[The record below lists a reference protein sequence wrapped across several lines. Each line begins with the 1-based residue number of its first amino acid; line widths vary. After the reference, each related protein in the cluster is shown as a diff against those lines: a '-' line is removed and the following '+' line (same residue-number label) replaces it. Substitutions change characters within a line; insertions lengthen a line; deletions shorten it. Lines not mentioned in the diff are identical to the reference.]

1 MSKNRYGRIYHSN
14 HSYINLR
21 FESLDK
27 RRVFEAKF
35 NAYHAEHDH
44 DGEAPRFEEISAS
57 EAGGSTYDSSK
68 CHDAHSVSIDGY
80 ATYEIEEYHD
90 DPDDRYHRYRPP
102 TCCVAPIISIKRK
115 FVASDSLERHDL
127 SAIFGDMPEND
138 YTSLLESIEK
148 DGFID
153 PVIRILDHK
162 VLDGWHRYRAA
173 KQLNLLRKLRFQPW
187 HTDDHR
193 DGDPRVFVYARNI
206 DRRHLDKATRAQ
218 IAIAFNE
225 RFGMGRPKGDEKVH
239 QNDELKS
246 REQLAKDLDVS
257 TSTIDRA
264 IVIEKEGQ
272 SEAVISGKKTA
283 GEVLKERDVA
293 KLVKR
298 KKQVI
303 KNIWDM
309 RVQAARDYTGDGDTE
324 MNEYLTLPELEKG
337 FAKSYE
343 SYQGPFESAMK
354 RIDAAVSF
362 ENFQERCLD
371 VDEFGNAKFNIEDL
385 EKEYRALMTYGGDL
399 RNWQRADW
407 SPDTNWILPLIEVK
421 KEDEQ
426 KQKKFTS
433 MVNALDRAVK
443 IYDKNPALDS
453 LTFTELE
460 EAFARSHENIADD
473 FRSGIDRIES
483 SLTGN
488 VEEVIEIALKAD
500 VKLFLLEAECKAIS
514 IFAHQ
519 ISEWKD
525 QDWILPLIEA
535 KKKAK
540 AATAEADRS
549 PSVSDLWDKIEKN
562 TQAIRAAYTEVYQKG
577 AVSVSEMFTAGI
589 TYYNLPKEGLELSL
603 DNPTGGYEDEKRLTR
618 IEGVTAR
625 MLSDFTESR
634 VKAGW
639 IRKCLSGEAKI
650 KMLWEQI
657 ASAISAWKSERKGQG
672 VGHASKGMFL
682 AATKRFHDLPRER
695 ETDVDLLEK
704 LLSLLSEVQGPVY
717 TFERYI
723 KMQCDGASI
732 WTDSE
737 SDEEISEDLPLQ
749 DALDEMKQGVDD
761 VEYLKGV
768 VNRSRM
774 RFWRARER
782 LTDFARVASAD
793 FAKAAVES
801 LGLSQDATQYLFEG
815 VEDPL
820 LDLSVSE
827 LTCWQSRFDILTGQ
841 IEKEVGWVVEVMRL
855 TSEDTE
861 KSDALDKF
869 KTQKA
874 DLYAVI
880 GGTPLI
886 SVKDEFGFENADKAR
901 HGVMVAAHKAYDL
914 SEDLLWSDQAIET
927 LDAEEIGRITGL
939 YYLMVQDLN
948 ASRAD
953 WVVKLYQEA
962 KIPEPAESDASE
974 STPNDN
980 LVALAGSLME
990 DFDAHFEKLEVTGEA
1005 AYMDLFKKA
1014 AAHYSFDLT
1023 CFLYVTEMYDSVDYK
1038 AADAFWESLEQPQR
1052 HAWMNVLMSMQ
1063 DDLQNRTNWAAGI
1076 DERDTPNV
1084 IETSDEP
1091 MDSAADTSLA
1101 DLNLP
1106 SLKGILDTLVDT
1118 VGQVEHQ
1125 VTRDNLSCAIYDVF
1139 SEQFEGVTE
1148 REQLSILLECA
1159 QSIVSESES
1168 NSFVKFIEGSH
1179 AGENESPTA

>member
-1 MSKNRYGRIYHSN
+1 MSRNRYGRIYHSN

-27 RRVFEAKF
+27 RRIFEAKF

-80 ATYEIEEYHD
+80 ATYEIEKYHD
-90 DPDDRYHRYRPP
+90 DPDDRYHKYKPP

-115 FVASDSLERHDL
+115 FVVSDSLERHDL

-138 YTSLLESIEK
+138 YTSLLASVEK

-162 VLDGWHRYRAA
+162 VIDGWHRYRAA
-173 KQLNLLRKLRFQPW
+173 KELNLLRKLRFQPW
-187 HTDDHR
+187 HTDEHR

-218 IAIAFNE
+218 IAVVFNE
-225 RFGMGRPKGDEKVH
+225 RFGHGGDRKSDDESSH
-239 QNDELKS
+239 QNGDLKS
-246 REQLAKDLDVS
+246 RKELAAELGVG

-264 IVIEKEGQ
+264 VQVEKEGK
-272 SEAVISGKKTA
+272 SEAVIAGKTTT

-309 RVQAARDYTGDGDTE
+309 RVQAARDYTGEADTE
-324 MNEYLTLPELEKG
+324 LNEYLTLPELEKG
-337 FAKSYE
+337 FAKSYA
-343 SYQGPFESAMK
+343 SYRDPFESAMK

-371 VDEFGNAKFNIEDL
+371 VDEYGNAKFNVEDL
-385 EKEYRALMTYGGDL
+385 EKEYRAVMTYSGDL

-407 SPDTNWILPLIEVK
+407 SPDTNWILPLIE
-421 KEDEQ
+421 
-426 KQKKFTS
+426 
-433 MVNALDRAVK
+433 
-443 IYDKNPALDS
+443 
-453 LTFTELE
+453 
-460 EAFARSHENIADD
+460 
-473 FRSGIDRIES
+473 
-483 SLTGN
+483 
-488 VEEVIEIALKAD
+488 
-500 VKLFLLEAECKAIS
+500 
-514 IFAHQ
+514 
-519 ISEWKD
+519 
-525 QDWILPLIEA
+525 A
-535 KKKAK
+535 KKKQSQS
-540 AATAEADRS
+540 ATAETEDKS

-562 TQAIRAAYTEVYQKG
+562 TQAIRNAYTEVYQKG

-657 ASAISAWKSERKGQG
+657 AGAISAWKSARKGQG
-672 VGHASKGMFL
+672 IGHASKSMFIE
-682 AATKRFHDLPRER
+682 AIKCFSSDFTRDSD
-695 ETDVDLLEK
+695 TDVSLLEK
-704 LLSLLSEVQGPVY
+704 LLDVLNEVHGRSY
-717 TFERYI
+717 TFERFI
-723 KMQCDGASI
+723 KMQCDGADI
-732 WTDSE
+732 WK
-737 SDEEISEDLPLQ
+737 DEPTSEDISDTEIDLEYL
-749 DALDEMKQGVDD
+749 QGV
-761 VEYLKGV
+761 VT
-768 VNRSRM
+768 RSRM

-782 LTDFARVASAD
+782 ISDFDRVPPED
-793 FAKAAVES
+793 FAKAAVQS
-801 LGLSQDATQYLFEG
+801 LGLSEDATAYLFEG

-820 LDLSVSE
+820 LDLPVSE

-855 TSEDTE
+855 ASEDTE
-861 KSDALDKF
+861 KSDALEKF

-874 DLYAVI
+874 DLYARI
-880 GGTPLI
+880 AGTPLI

-914 SEDLLWSDQAIET
+914 SEDLLWSDQAIED
-927 LDAEEIGRITGL
+927 LSAEELSKMTGL
-939 YYLMVQDLN
+939 YYLMVQDLTT
-948 ASRAD
+948 STAD

-962 KIPEPAESDASE
+962 KIPIPAESEVSE
-974 STPNDN
+974 
-980 LVALAGSLME
+980 GQ
-990 DFDAHFEKLEVTGEA
+990 
-1005 AYMDLFKKA
+1005 
-1014 AAHYSFDLT
+1014 
-1023 CFLYVTEMYDSVDYK
+1023 
-1038 AADAFWESLEQPQR
+1038 AD
-1052 HAWMNVLMSMQ
+1052 
-1063 DDLQNRTNWAAGI
+1063 T
-1076 DERDTPNV
+1076 
-1084 IETSDEP
+1084 
-1091 MDSAADTSLA
+1091 AADTSLA

-1118 VGQVEHQ
+1118 VGQVELPTH
-1125 VTRDNLSCAIYDVF
+1125 RDDLSCAIYDVF
-1139 SEQFEGVTE
+1139 SEQFEGVSE

-1168 NSFVKFIEGSH
+1168 YSFVKFIEASD
-1179 AGENESPTA
+1179 AGENQAIS

>member
-1 MSKNRYGRIYHSN
+1 MSRNRYGRIYHSN

-80 ATYEIEEYHD
+80 ATYEIENYHD
-90 DPDDRYHRYRPP
+90 DPDDRYHRYHPP

-115 FVASDSLERHDL
+115 FVVSDSLERHDL

-138 YTSLLESIEK
+138 YASLLASIEK

-162 VLDGWHRYRAA
+162 VIDGWHRYRAA
-173 KQLNLLRKLRFQPW
+173 KELNLLRKLRFQPW

-218 IAIAFNE
+218 IAVVFNE
-225 RFGMGRPKGDEKVH
+225 RFGHGGDRKSIDESSH
-239 QNDELKS
+239 QNGDLKS
-246 REQLAKDLDVS
+246 RKELAEELGVG

-264 IVIEKEGQ
+264 VQVEKEGK
-272 SEAVISGKKTA
+272 SEAVIAGKTTT

-293 KLVKR
+293 KAVKR

-309 RVQAARDYTGDGDTE
+309 RVQAARDYTGEADTE
-324 MNEYLTLPELEKG
+324 LNEYLTLPELEKG

-343 SYQGPFESAMK
+343 SYRDPFESAMK

-362 ENFQERCLD
+362 QNFQERCLD
-371 VDEFGNAKFNIEDL
+371 VDEYGNAKFNVEDL
-385 EKEYRALMTYGGDL
+385 EKEYRALMAYSGDL
-399 RNWQRADW
+399 RNWQREDW
-407 SPDTNWILPLIEVK
+407 SPDTNWILPLIE
-421 KEDEQ
+421 
-426 KQKKFTS
+426 
-433 MVNALDRAVK
+433 
-443 IYDKNPALDS
+443 
-453 LTFTELE
+453 
-460 EAFARSHENIADD
+460 
-473 FRSGIDRIES
+473 
-483 SLTGN
+483 
-488 VEEVIEIALKAD
+488 
-500 VKLFLLEAECKAIS
+500 
-514 IFAHQ
+514 
-519 ISEWKD
+519 
-525 QDWILPLIEA
+525 A
-535 KKKAK
+535 KKKSAEK
-540 AATAEADRS
+540 SETTAEANKS
-549 PSVSDLWDKIEKN
+549 PSVSDLWDQIEKN
-562 TQAIRAAYTEVYQKG
+562 TQAIRNAYAEVYQKG
-577 AVSVSEMFTAGI
+577 AVSVSELFTAGI

-639 IRKCLSGEAKI
+639 IRKCISGEAKL

-657 ASAISAWKSERKGQG
+657 ADAISAWKSDRKGQG
-672 VGHASKGMFL
+672 VGHASKSMFIE
-682 AATKRFHDLPRER
+682 AIKCFSSDFTRDSD
-695 ETDVDLLEK
+695 TDVALLEK
-704 LLSLLSEVQGPVY
+704 LLDVLNEVHGRSY
-717 TFERYI
+717 TFEQFI
-723 KMQCDGASI
+723 KMQCNGADI
-732 WTDSE
+732 WEKSDADEPTLDDTDT
-737 SDEEISEDLPLQ
+737 DIDL
-749 DALDEMKQGVDD
+749 
-761 VEYLKGV
+761 EYLQGV

-782 LTDFARVASAD
+782 LTDFDRVTPDD
-793 FAKAAVES
+793 FAKAAVRS
-801 LGLSQDATQYLFEG
+801 LGLPEDATQYLFEG

-820 LDLSVSE
+820 LDLPVSG

-841 IEKEVGWVVEVMRL
+841 IEKEVGWVVEVMRKA
-855 TSEDTE
+855 SEDTE

-886 SVKDEFGFENADKAR
+886 CVKDEFGNENADKAR
-901 HGVMVAAHKAYDL
+901 HRVMAAAHKAYGV
-914 SEDLLWSDQAIET
+914 SEDLLWSDQAIDN
-927 LDAEEIGRITGL
+927 LSAEEIRVMTGL

-948 ASRAD
+948 AGFRAN

-962 KIPEPAESDASE
+962 KIPEPAESDDTGSPLTETSENGDSE

-980 LVALAGSLME
+980 LVALAGSLMK
-990 DFDAHFEKLEVTGEA
+990 DFDAHFEALEITGEA

-1052 HAWMNVLMSMQ
+1052 HAWMNLLMSMQ
-1063 DDLQNRTNWAAGI
+1063 DDLKNRTNWAAGI
-1076 DERDTPNV
+1076 DEKPSSC
-1084 IETSDEP
+1084 EMKADEP
-1091 MDSAADTSLA
+1091 TDSAEDTSLA

-1118 VGQVEHQ
+1118 VGQVEHPSY
-1125 VTRDNLSCAIYDVF
+1125 RDDLSCAIYDVF

-1168 NSFVKFIEGSH
+1168 YAMADQRGDV
-1179 AGENESPTA
+1179 